1 MSSVKTLNPNAE
13 VMGRNAALFMN
24 INAAKGL
31 YEVMKTNFGPK
42 GTIKMLVSGAGD
54 IKLTKDGN
62 VLLREMQIQNPTAVM
77 IARTA
82 VAQDD
87 VTGDGTCSIVLLIGE
102 LMKQAERYL
111 SEGSHPR
118 VIVEG
123 FDVGKKALL
132 EFLDTFKETVD
143 PKDRE
148 LLACVARTSL
158 RTKLYPQLADQLT
171 SIVTDAVLT
180 IYKEEEPIDL
190 FMVEIMHMRHKLD
203 QDTQLIKGLVLDHGA
218 RHPDMPK
225 RVENAYILTANISL
239 EYEKAEVNA
248 GFFYSS
254 AEQREKLVAAERQY
268 TDERCK
274 AIIALKKKLCD
285 GTDKGFVLINQ
296 KGIDP
301 ICLDMLAREGIL
313 SLRRA
318 KRRNMERL
326 ALCCGG
332 FAVNS
337 TEELN
342 EDCLGYAGAVY
353 EHVLG
358 EEKYTFVEDVKN
370 PHSCTILI
378 KGPNDHTIAQIKDA
392 VRDGLRAVK
401 NVLEDKSVVAGAG
414 AWELA
419 AAAHLRSHVKK
430 QAQGRAK
437 LGVEAFAEGLL
448 GFVKILAENSGY
460 DAQDAL
466 IKMQEEAESGMV
478 VGLDL
483 STGEPMDPKTAGV
496 YDNFC
501 VKRQV
506 ILSAPVIASQL
517 LLVDEVIR
525 AGMNMR
531 KQ

>member
-1 MSSVKTLNPNAE
+1 
-13 VMGRNAALFMN
+13 
-24 INAAKGL
+24 
-31 YEVMKTNFGPK
+31 
-42 GTIKMLVSGAGD
+42 
-54 IKLTKDGN
+54 
-62 VLLREMQIQNPTAVM
+62 
-77 IARTA
+77 
-82 VAQDD
+82 
-87 VTGDGTCSIVLLIGE
+87 
-102 LMKQAERYL
+102 
-111 SEGSHPR
+111 
-118 VIVEG
+118 
-123 FDVGKKALL
+123 
-132 EFLDTFKETVD
+132 
-143 PKDRE
+143 
-148 LLACVARTSL
+148 
-158 RTKLYPQLADQLT
+158 
-171 SIVTDAVLT
+171 
-180 IYKEEEPIDL
+180 
-190 FMVEIMHMRHKLD
+190 
-203 QDTQLIKGLVLDHGA
+203 
-218 RHPDMPK
+218 
-225 RVENAYILTANISL
+225 
-239 EYEKAEVNA
+239 
-248 GFFYSS
+248 
-254 AEQREKLVAAERQY
+254 
-268 TDERCK
+268 
-274 AIIALKKKLCD
+274 
-285 GTDKGFVLINQ
+285 
-296 KGIDP
+296 
-301 ICLDMLAREGIL
+301 
-313 SLRRA
+313 
-318 KRRNMERL
+318 MERL